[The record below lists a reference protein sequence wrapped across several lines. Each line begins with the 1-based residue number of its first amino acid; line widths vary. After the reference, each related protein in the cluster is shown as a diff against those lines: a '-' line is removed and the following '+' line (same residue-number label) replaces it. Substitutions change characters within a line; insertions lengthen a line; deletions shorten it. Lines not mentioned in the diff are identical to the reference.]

1 MTVQEKARLL
11 TIRAEKKMPFYPGT
25 WVKREKKAVNSHLSS
40 KPLVISEGKRM
51 STEIC
56 VPNAI
61 RIHRLVPPLDYRVP
75 GILGRGRSDQFP
87 GNIFLA
93 SGRTL
98 RRGSG

>member
-1 MTVQEKARLL
+1 MLANNQGR
-11 TIRAEKKMPFYPGT
+11 KKNAILSRNLG
-25 WVKREKKAVNSHLSS
+25 KKEKKAVNSHLSS

-51 STEIC
+51 SIEIC

-61 RIHRLVPPLDYRVP
+61 RIHRLVPPLDYCVP

>member
-1 MTVQEKARLL
+1 
-11 TIRAEKKMPFYPGT
+11 
-25 WVKREKKAVNSHLSS
+25 
-40 KPLVISEGKRM
+40 M

-61 RIHRLVPPLDYRVP
+61 RIHRLVPPLDYHVP